1 MAQPEELCMGC
12 MEPRAGIVCALCGWT
27 EGSPPVSPIFL
38 PPRTVLDER
47 YLLGRVLGAGGFGI
61 TYLAW
66 DLNLDLKLAVK
77 EYFPNAFGA
86 RDRDSCTVIAANTQ
100 SKGAFDHGLA
110 KFQDEGRSLAR
121 FQGHPSIASVMTF
134 FRENGTAYLVMR
146 FEDGIT
152 LKEYLEKNGGRM
164 DAQTAMKIAM
174 PVMDALR
181 AVHHEGILH
190 RDISP
195 DNIIINSSGQIKILD
210 FGSAKRDMTSQD
222 RTLQITLKPGFSP
235 EEQYRA
241 NGRQGPWTDVYAVGA
256 TLYQCLTGAKPPDA
270 LERLNADT
278 LRPPSQLGIEIP
290 KNCEKAL
297 MKALAVRSADRFQTI
312 EEFQKAF
319 VVSAPIPA
327 PPRPL
332 RRRQG
337 PILAG
342 LRDWPRRHMRV
353 LVWAGGAALTLFTVI
368 LIVRV
373 LAAVPQI
380 RQFTADP
387 SAASSGQAAT
397 LRWSVA
403 GGTVSIT
410 PGIGRISQN
419 TGSRQVTP
427 SSSTTYTLTASGLIR
442 SVSRTAKVTVTGQA
456 IAIAF
461 TADPLTIEQG
471 ASTELVWSVPGNAS
485 VTIDQGIGAVK
496 SSDRVTLKPAADT
509 TYTLRAEGPGG
520 VVAQASVT
528 VQIAVPVPKPVIV
541 SLSANP
547 LTIRKGQSAQLT
559 WAVSGN
565 NALASFDQSI
575 GSVKLQ
581 DSRSVSPELTT
592 KYKLLARN
600 PGGAVS
606 KYVTVEV
613 VQPATPR
620 IVSFRAAPESIAYRQ
635 NATLSWSVTG
645 EADSITIN
653 PNIGTVRA
661 EDSVQVS
668 PPGTTTYSISATGPG
683 GTATGEAVVN
693 VVTRTP
699 AILAFTATPPVVAP
713 EHGVILHWNTDGDVD
728 TVTIQPGAIRP
739 KGDHYLVTPSANTR
753 YTLTVS
759 GPGGTKSEFVD
770 VQVKKERFE
779 IVSFEVQPQKIKRG
793 ESATISWKVNGP
805 VTDLSIAPAVGK
817 QGKTGSITVTPDRD
831 TVYALTAR
839 SGEQSLT
846 ATAKIQVKK
855 K

>member
-1 MAQPEELCMGC
+1 MVQPEQLCMGC
-12 MEPRAGIVCALCGWT
+12 MEPRAGSVCGLCGWT
-27 EGSPPVSPIFL
+27 EGTPAASPVFL

-86 RDRDSCTVIAANTQ
+86 RDRDSCTVIAASTQ

-278 LRPPSQLGIEIP
+278 LRPPSQLGVEIP
-290 KNCEKAL
+290 KNCERAL
-297 MKALAVRSADRFQTI
+297 MKALAVRSADRFQTV
-312 EEFQKAF
+312 EEFQKGF
-319 VVSAPIPA
+319 VVSSPIP
-327 PPRPL
+327 PPPNPW
-332 RRRQG
+332 G
-337 PILAG
+337 V
-342 LRDWPRRHMRV
+342 LRDWLRRHMRV
-353 LVWAGGAALTLFTVI
+353 LAWAGGAALVLFALI

-380 RQFTADP
+380 REFTAEP
-387 SAASSGQAAT
+387 SSASSGQAAT

-403 GGTVSIT
+403 GGTVSIS

-427 SSSTTYTLTASGLIR
+427 SSTTTYTLTARGLVR
-442 SVSRTAKVTVTGQA
+442 SVSRTARVTVAGLPVS
-456 IAIAF
+456 IAF

-471 ASTELVWSVPGNAS
+471 ASTELVWSVPGNATS
-485 VTIDQGIGAVK
+485 VTIDQGIGVVK
-496 SSDRVTLKPAADT
+496 SSDRVKVKPAADT

-520 VVAQASVT
+520 VAAQATVT

-547 LTIRKGQSAQLT
+547 VSIRKGQSAQLSWWVT
-559 WAVSGN
+559 GN
-565 NALASFDQSI
+565 NALASFDQNI

-613 VQPATPR
+613 VQPAPPR

-635 NATLSWSVTG
+635 SATLSWSVTG

-653 PNIGTVRA
+653 PKIGTVRA

-683 GTATGEAVVN
+683 GTATGEAVLN

-699 AILAFTATPPVVAP
+699 AILAFTATPPIVVP

-739 KGDHYLVTPSANTR
+739 KGDHYLVTPAVNTR

-831 TVYALTAR
+831 TVYTLIAR